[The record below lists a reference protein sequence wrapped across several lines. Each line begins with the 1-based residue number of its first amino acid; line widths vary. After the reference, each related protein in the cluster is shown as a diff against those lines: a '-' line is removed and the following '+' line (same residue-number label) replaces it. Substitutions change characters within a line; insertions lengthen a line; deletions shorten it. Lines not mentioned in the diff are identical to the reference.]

1 MVMYNVYTMKIITRD
16 KNHVYTTPIGKLP
29 SVTTILSVLAKPALV
44 PWAVKVT
51 CDYIENNLDKGSPS
65 EVIRMAR
72 KEATRVGQEAMDI
85 GSAVHD
91 LVEKWAKE
99 NIHYMEV

>member
-1 MVMYNVYTMKIITRD
+1 MKKITRD
-16 KNHVYTTPIGKLP
+16 ANHVYTTPLGKLP

-51 CDYIENNLDKGSPS
+51 CDYIANNLDKGSPT
-65 EVIRMAR
+65 EVVKMAR
-72 KEATRVGQEAMDI
+72 KESLRVGQEAMDI

-91 LVEKWAKE
+91 LVEKWAKD
-99 NIHYMEV
+99 NIYYLEA